1 MSSDWQA
8 CEGYRQASLG
18 RTGFG
23 LNVSRRGVLMGLGM
37 GMVGWLASSPA
48 LSQISI
54 KPGRKNGKVL
64 VDIFLRGGMDGLNVV
79 IPYGEDAYHR
89 LRPGL
94 GIAKKD
100 LLDLDGFFG
109 LNKVL
114 EPILPL
120 FKDGKMALVHAVGS
134 DDQTR
139 SHCEAMSAMERGLPK
154 SSSGSSSG
162 WLARHLETTPSD
174 AATPLRA
181 VALGSTMP
189 DSLKGATQAIAM
201 ESIMDYRLGS
211 EDETYRAALADLYG
225 SHRDPYGEAGHA
237 TLEVLQTLKR
247 LDPKAYKPDAVYPKT
262 DLATAL
268 SQVAFLIKAG
278 VGLEV
283 AALDRG
289 GWDTHVAQAQW
300 LALNLDDLGKSLAA
314 FYKDLGPETSRVTV
328 VVQTEFGRRAA
339 ENSGLG
345 TDHGRASVMFVAGGA
360 VKGGKVYADWPGLE
374 ERQLEQPGD
383 LRVTTDYRSPLAE
396 ILAYHGN
403 PNAGGVFPGF
413 EGKPLGLL

>member
-1 MSSDWQA
+1 MSRIALPRREPSEA
-8 CEGYRQASLG
+8 VITHL
-18 RTGFG
+18 
-23 LNVSRRGVLMGLGM
+23 SRRGLLMGLGL
-37 GMVGWLASSPA
+37 GAVGWLAGSPSLA
-48 LSQISI
+48 QLSI
-54 KPGRKNGKVL
+54 KPGKKNGKVL

-79 IPYGEDAYHR
+79 VPYGEDAYYR

-94 GIAKKD
+94 KIAKKD
-100 LLDLDGFFG
+100 LLDLNGFFG
-109 LNKVL
+109 LNPSL
-114 EPILPL
+114 SPLLP
-120 FKDGKMALVHAVGS
+120 FYREGHMALLHAVGS

-139 SHCEAMSAMERGLPK
+139 SHFEAMSAMERGLPK

-181 VALGSTMP
+181 VALGATMP
-189 DSLKGATQAIAM
+189 DSLKGATQAVAM
-201 ESIMDYRLGS
+201 ETVTDYRLSTDDDGFR
-211 EDETYRAALADLYG
+211 TALADLYG

-237 TLEVLQTLKR
+237 TLEVLQTLRR
-247 LDPKAYKPDAVYPKT
+247 LDPKSYKSEVVYPT
-262 DLATAL
+262 SDLATSL
-268 SQVAFLIKAG
+268 KQVAFLIKAG
-278 VGLEV
+278 VGVEV

-314 FYKDLGPETSRVTV
+314 FYQDLGHEAARVTI

-345 TDHGRASVMFVAGGA
+345 TDHGRASTMFVMGGA

-374 ERQLEQPGD
+374 DRQLEPPGD
-383 LRVTTDYRSPLAE
+383 LRVTTDYRRPLAE

-403 PNAGGVFPGF
+403 PDAASVFPGF
-413 EGKPLGLL
+413 EGKPLGIL